1 MGRTFLTRMKLQY
14 QIRTDK
20 KRMVYTHQ
28 INAVCSSRDT
38 KLYHY
43 CIIGI
48 HNFELLIVMYKM
60 LMSLKTRLP
69 VVLLNAKQFALFFV
83 QRINIDLNERT
94 DNCILI
100 RLQTFF
106 FLNLLLFLFT
116 QINLKKNFVNV
127 TKVRV
132 WSNFYFI
139 YQYGARYKNKSI
151 SVR

>member
-1 MGRTFLTRMKLQY
+1 MIIQSPSIISAKVTFFPFLVFFVKSMSKRYVIIHVFFKWAVPFSRMKLQY

-28 INAVCSSRDT
+28 INAVCSSGDT

-94 DNCILI
+94 DNFILI
-100 RLQTFF
+100 RLQTF
-106 FLNLLLFLFT
+106 LF
-116 QINLKKNFVNV
+116 
-127 TKVRV
+127 
-132 WSNFYFI
+132 
-139 YQYGARYKNKSI
+139 KSVI
-151 SVR
+151 FCLHK